1 MCIRDSFSIYKL
13 SAAAEQLERL
23 DAADEPWIQALIER
37 IRAYRQQHPEQT
49 IIYDSIESA
58 LLALD
63 MPDDCYLVIRRPTA
77 THIARITL
85 SLIHISS

>member
-1 MCIRDSFSIYKL
+1 MGLAQLTLEAFPTIYEQGKPIGVLLDLQTFQKL
-13 SAAAEQLERL
+13 MAAAEQLERL

-63 MPDDCYLVIRRPTA
+63 MPDD
-77 THIARITL
+77 
-85 SLIHISS
+85 